1 MKVKESDFTVKTS
14 RRKGIRLYSLGKE
27 DGEVLE
33 CSCGRA
39 QIVGLPCPHILFV
52 GVSQGLDLSFLD
64 VNKKWFLEYQESNLT
79 TEQTPSKKI
88 KGRLRNSSTKKSTR
102 LQKLKE
108 NSSTPKLE
116 EVEISEKVE
125 AQD

>member
-1 MKVKESDFTVKTS
+1 M
-14 RRKGIRLYSLGKE
+14 
-27 DGEVLE
+27 
-33 CSCGRA
+33 
-39 QIVGLPCPHILFV
+39 
-52 GVSQGLDLSFLD
+52 DLSCLD

-79 TEQTPSKKI
+79 NEQTPSKKI